1 MIIINPVKDTRDPNT
16 DAARTH
22 INWVFASKLV
32 EYIEVKGDEVRM
44 SRYSE
49 DAPAVTLESLRINYS
64 PSVTIT
70 VDCYADFDSSVSG
83 YYLLCDK
90 YTALL
95 GTINYE
101 LYMRGRRPITE
112 LGYKETGSLKYG
124 QYTDITIYLGYVTN
138 SEDLAYLK
146 DEDNLDMM
154 AIRIVEGA
162 YGPPVK
168 QIEDTD
174 PSGNDDPYFYRISTW
189 QVEDNEEGST
199 GTINETTYSGLP
211 VRYLALNSTATGYYP
226 VPDPPEGEGNSSDSG
241 DGGEETEPV
250 LIPRHY
256 SWSTPLT
263 YTSPVTCLF
272 IGSVRCQGGEVT
284 AYIKVDETEYT
295 QLITDT
301 TFTIVIFEA
310 EVNPGAKVHIGVQ
323 GSGRLDYSG
332 IWVAPKGSLG
342 SLDDPRATY
351 SIFPPGYRSVSRT
364 SSAYNNADA
373 IHIALTSAKSLLER
387 AQDTTKPVIGSQITN
402 EEALANSSS
411 GSNSS
416 SSGSNAMSFVFT
428 TLGYANALSGLM
440 NILTNFDASKLN
452 IVDPSTI
459 NIDYQALENSISSIQ
474 SVQKKAEVLAAVN
487 DIKTM
492 SNTVDTATKTEEEL
506 NADAEEISTATQQRI
521 EDKGAKL
528 GSS

>member
-1 MIIINPVKDTRDPNT
+1 MIIIDPVKDTRDPNT
-16 DAARTH
+16 DAIRTH

-32 EYIEVKGDEVRM
+32 EYITIKGDDVRL

-70 VDCYADFDSSVSG
+70 VDCYADFDPSVSG
-83 YYLLCDK
+83 YYLICDK

-101 LYMRGRRPITE
+101 MYMHDRTPITE

-124 QYTDITIYLGYVTN
+124 EYTDITIYLGYVTN
-138 SEDLAYLK
+138 KEECEYLQ
-146 DEDNLDMM
+146 DEDNLDTL

-174 PSGNDDPYFYRISTW
+174 PSGNNDPYFYRINTW
-189 QVEDNEEGST
+189 QAEDYEEGS
-199 GTINETTYSGLP
+199 GGAINETTYSGLP
-211 VRYLALNSTATGYYP
+211 VRYLALNSTATGFYP
-226 VPDPPEGEGNSSDSG
+226 VPDPPEGEESSSSSG
-241 DGGEETEPV
+241 DGDDEEEPI

-263 YTSPVTCLF
+263 YTSPTTCLF
-272 IGSVRCQGGEVT
+272 IGSVRCQGSEVT

-295 QLITDT
+295 TLITDT

-310 EVNPGAKVHIGVQ
+310 EVTPGAKVHIGVQ

-351 SIFPPGYRSVSRT
+351 SIFPPGYRTVSRV

-402 EEALANSSS
+402 EEAASGTTGSS
-411 GSNSS
+411 SS
-416 SSGSNAMSFVFT
+416 SSGSNALNFVFT

-440 NILTNFDASKLN
+440 NILTNFDPSKLN

-492 SNTVDTATKTEEEL
+492 SNTVDSATATEEEV
-506 NADAEEISTATQQRI
+506 NAQAEEISTATQQKI
-521 EDKGAKL
+521 EAKGAKL